1 MNMLLGATLTVN
13 TLNKSGQKPLF
24 VFKGFMELSKLK
36 ELIEQR
42 INELGYEL
50 SSLSFANETLSIVVD
65 KEQEIDMEMI
75 VNLTNA
81 LNQYLD
87 ELNPFEK
94 AYTLDISSLG
104 AEKPLKIEKLASYIG
119 KYVHVH
125 LINPIK
131 GENIYEGDL
140 VNVNEESIQIQ
151 YRNKT
156 RVINLDIA
164 KSNILKIRL
173 AIKF

>member
-1 MNMLLGATLTVN
+1 MLLRSNLIVD

-24 VFKGFMELSKLK
+24 VFEGYMDLVTLKG
-36 ELIEQR
+36 LIEKKV
-42 INELGYEL
+42 NELGYEL
-50 SSLSFANETLSIVVD
+50 VSLSFSNETLSIVVD
-65 KEQEIDMEMI
+65 KEVEIDMEMI
-75 VNLTNA
+75 VEVTNA
-81 LNQYLD
+81 LNSYLD

-104 AEKPLKIEKLASYIG
+104 AEKPLKVEKLDAYVG

-140 VNVNEESIQIQ
+140 VNVNEDTISIT
-151 YRNKT
+151 YKNKT
-156 RVINLDIA
+156 RSITLEII
-164 KSNILKIRL
+164 KSNISKIRL

>member
-1 MNMLLGATLTVN
+1 MTD

-24 VFKGFMELSKLK
+24 VFEGYMELNKLK
-36 ELIEQR
+36 ELIAKKLE
-42 INELGYEL
+42 EEGYEL
-50 SSLSFANETLSIVVD
+50 YSLSFASDTLSIVVD
-65 KEQEIDMEMI
+65 KDEQIDMEMI
-75 VNLTNA
+75 VNLTNI
-81 LNQYLD
+81 LNEYLD

-104 AEKPLKIEKLASYIG
+104 AEKPLKVEKLDKYIG
-119 KYVHVH
+119 QFIHVH

-140 VNVNEESIQIQ
+140 ITVNDETIKIV
-151 YRNKT
+151 YKNKT
-156 RVINLDIA
+156 RSIEVEIA
-164 KSNILKIRL
+164 KSNISKIRL

>member
-1 MNMLLGATLTVN
+1 MLLRSNLTAD

-24 VFKGFMELSKLK
+24 VFEGYMELVTLK
-36 ELIEQR
+36 GLIEKKV
-42 INELGYEL
+42 NELGYEL
-50 SSLSFANETLSIVVD
+50 VSLSFSKETLSIVVD
-65 KEQEIDMEMI
+65 KETEIDMDMI
-75 VNLTNA
+75 VEVTNA
-81 LNQYLD
+81 LNSYLD

-104 AEKPLKIEKLASYIG
+104 AEKPLKIEKLNAYVG

-140 VNVNEESIQIQ
+140 VNVNQDSISIT
-151 YRNKT
+151 YKNKT
-156 RVINLDIA
+156 RSINLEIA
-164 KSNILKIRL
+164 KSNISKIRL

>member
-1 MNMLLGATLTVN
+1 MPLSESEAVD

-24 VFKGFMELSKLK
+24 VFEGYMDLTTLKG
-36 ELIEQR
+36 LIEKKL
-42 INELGYEL
+42 NELGYDL
-50 SSLSFANETLSIVVD
+50 YSLSFSKETLSIVVD
-65 KEQEIDMEMI
+65 KEVEIDMNMI
-75 VNLTNA
+75 VEVTNE
-81 LNQYLD
+81 LNTYLD

-104 AEKPLKIEKLASYIG
+104 AEKPLKIEKLDAYVG

-125 LINPIK
+125 LVNPIK

-140 VNVNEESIQIQ
+140 VSVNAESIQIT
-151 YRNKT
+151 YKSKT
-156 RVINLDIA
+156 RSITLDIA
-164 KSNILKIRL
+164 KSNIYQIRL

>member
-1 MNMLLGATLTVN
+1 MDLN
-13 TLNKSGQKPLF
+13 TL
-24 VFKGFMELSKLK
+24 KGLIASK
-36 ELIEQR
+36 
-42 INELGYEL
+42 INEQGYEL
-50 SSLSFANETLSIVVD
+50 YSLSFANETLSLVVD
-65 KEQEIDMEMI
+65 RSKDIDMEAI
-75 VNLTNA
+75 VDLTNV
-81 LNQYLD
+81 LNAYLD

-94 AYTLDISSLG
+94 AYTLDVSSLG
-104 AEKPLKIEKLASYIG
+104 AEKPLKVEKLNAYVG

-140 VNVNEESIQIQ
+140 TSVNTDTIVIT

-156 RVINLDIA
+156 RSISLEIN
-164 KSNILKIRL
+164 KENISKIRL

>member
-1 MNMLLGATLTVN
+1 MTA

-24 VFKGFMELSKLK
+24 VFEGYME
-36 ELIEQR
+36 
-42 INELGYEL
+42 INELKTLITEKLNEEGYEL
-50 SSLSFANETLSIVVD
+50 YSLTFTHGVLAIIVD
-65 KEQEIDMEMI
+65 KDEQITMEMI
-75 VNLTNA
+75 VNLTNI
-81 LNQYLD
+81 LNEYLD

-94 AYTLDISSLG
+94 AYTLDLSSLG

-140 VNVNEESIQIQ
+140 ANVNEESIQIQ

>member
-1 MNMLLGATLTVN
+1 
-13 TLNKSGQKPLF
+13 
-24 VFKGFMELSKLK
+24 MELSTLK
-36 ELIEQR
+36 ELIEKR

-50 SSLSFANETLSIVVD
+50 SSLSFNQDTLSIVVD

-94 AYTLDISSLG
+94 AYTLDLSSLG
-104 AEKPLKIEKLASYIG
+104 AEKPLKVEKLASYIG
-119 KYVHVH
+119 KYIHVH
-125 LINPIK
+125 LVNPIK

-140 VNVNEESIQIQ
+140 LNVNEESILIQ

-156 RVINLDIA
+156 RVIKLEIA

>member
-1 MNMLLGATLTVN
+1 MDLN
-13 TLNKSGQKPLF
+13 TLKQL
-24 VFKGFMELSKLK
+24 LSEK
-36 ELIEQR
+36 
-42 INELGYEL
+42 INEEGYEL
-50 SSLSFANETLSIVVD
+50 VSLSFASETLSLVVD
-65 KEQEIDMEMI
+65 RTKDIDMDAI
-75 VNLTNA
+75 VSLSNV
-81 LNQYLD
+81 LNSYLD

-104 AEKPLKIEKLASYIG
+104 AEKPLKVERLYDYVG
-119 KYVHVH
+119 RYVHVH

-140 VNVNEESIQIQ
+140 TNVSNETITIT

-156 RVINLDIA
+156 RSIPVEMN
-164 KSNILKIRL
+164 KENISKIRL